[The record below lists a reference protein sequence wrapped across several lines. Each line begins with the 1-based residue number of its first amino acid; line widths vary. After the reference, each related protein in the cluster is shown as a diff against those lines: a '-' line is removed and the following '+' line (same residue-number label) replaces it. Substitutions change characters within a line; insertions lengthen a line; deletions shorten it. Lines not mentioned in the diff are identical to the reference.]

1 MGFDIGIG
9 GAFLAGMASFLTP
22 CILPIVPFY
31 LCYMAGVTIAS
42 LVRENNGAVPEGRAV
57 RCFVLGRR
65 QGQSCRPRYASVF
78 GQHLREYFDI
88 LRYGA
93 AIVIAAMGLHF
104 LGWVKIPLLYRQARM
119 DVAAPAGM
127 IGPYLVGLAFAFG
140 WTPCVGPV
148 LAMILFSAGAAE
160 TVRHG
165 AFLLLGYGVGMT
177 LPFILAAFFFRPFMK
192 WMKAARNY
200 GAVVEKG
207 IGGALLMFAALIG
220 TNTVGVIAQWMLDT
234 FPVFGT
240 LDERQD
246 EETGGERTDMTCG
259 FLLRALLLII
269 PRHWPRSVRTISQE
283 TSFTVSLQ
291 GCGRVH

>member
-9 GAFLAGMASFLTP
+9 GAFLAGLASFLTP

-31 LCYMAGVTIAS
+31 LCYMAGVS
-42 LVRENNGAVPEGRAV
+42 MNELEERENDGAARRKVVLSAILFSAGV
-57 RCFVLGRR
+57 ITVFVGLG
-65 QGQSCRPRYASVF
+65 ASASAF
-78 GQHLREYFDI
+78 GQQLREYFDI

-160 TVRHG
+160 TVQQG
-165 AFLLLGYGVGMT
+165 AFLLFGYGIGMT
-177 LPFILAAFFFRPFMK
+177 LPFILAAFFFGPFME
-192 WMKAARNY
+192 WMKSVRRY
-200 GAVVEKG
+200 VAVVEKG
-207 IGGALLMFAALIG
+207 IGGTLLIFAVLIG
-220 TNTVGVIAQWMLDT
+220 TNTVGVIAQWMIDT

-240 LDERQD
+240 I
-246 EETGGERTDMTCG
+246 G
-259 FLLRALLLII
+259 
-269 PRHWPRSVRTISQE
+269 
-283 TSFTVSLQ
+283 
-291 GCGRVH
+291 